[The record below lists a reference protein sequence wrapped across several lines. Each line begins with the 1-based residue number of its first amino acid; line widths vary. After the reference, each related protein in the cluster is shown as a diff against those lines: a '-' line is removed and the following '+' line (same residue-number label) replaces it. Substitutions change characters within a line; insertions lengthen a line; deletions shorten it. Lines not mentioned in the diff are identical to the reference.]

1 MKIFKLYLVLTLV
14 SACSN
19 PTESKIERS
28 KKNFDE
34 VMNEASN
41 LCLGKGYKGH
51 EPEYRGC
58 VISKASQIL
67 NIQVESS
74 ILGK

>member
-1 MKIFKLYLVLTLV
+1 MKILIIFSILSLV
-14 SACSN
+14 SSCSS
-19 PTESKIERS
+19 PTESRMERS
-28 KKNFDE
+28 KKNFDK

-41 LCLGKGYKGH
+41 LCLEKGYKGH

-58 VISKASQIL
+58 VISKSSQIF

>member
-1 MKIFKLYLVLTLV
+1 MI
-14 SACSN
+14 SGCSN
-19 PTESKIERS
+19 PTESRIDRS

-41 LCLGKGYKGH
+41 LCLEKGYKGH

-58 VISKASQIL
+58 VISKSSQIL

>member
-1 MKIFKLYLVLTLV
+1 MKIVKLYLVLILA

-19 PTESKIERS
+19 PTESRIERS
-28 KKNFDE
+28 KKNFDK

-41 LCLGKGYKGH
+41 LCLEKGYKGH

-58 VISKASQIL
+58 VIQTASKMF
-67 NIQVESS
+67 NIKA
-74 ILGK
+74 IKFAG

>member
-1 MKIFKLYLVLTLV
+1 MIYEEFLTL
-14 SACSN
+14 
-19 PTESKIERS
+19 K
-28 KKNFDE
+28 
-34 VMNEASN
+34 
-41 LCLGKGYKGH
+41 GKGYKGH

-58 VISKASQIL
+58 VISKSSQIL

>member
-1 MKIFKLYLVLTLV
+1 MILILI
-14 SACSN
+14 SGCSR
-19 PTESKIERS
+19 PTETRIERS

-34 VMNEASN
+34 VMSEASK
-41 LCLGKGYKGH
+41 LCLGKGFKGH

-58 VISKASQIL
+58 VISKSSEIF

-74 ILGK
+74 IFGKK